1 MLSWA
6 LKDKKS
12 ISNIN
17 EVLQVAKSRIVSAVT
32 QQEGKMSIYARGK
45 DVNIQYQSK

>member
-17 EVLQVAKSRIVSAVT
+17 DVLQVAESRIVSAVT
-32 QQEGKMSIYARGK
+32 QQEGKMSIYSTSQNKVPIA
-45 DVNIQYQSK
+45 